1 MEQRRDLKI
10 MGSSRAGG
18 GVYDK
23 VSIMGDGSVHGDV
36 DCRQF
41 SCAGTAHIEGSVRAG
56 EMKIRGTSQVSGS
69 VNVNKLLIQ
78 GQGEIHGNLRAG
90 EANIGGVANI
100 GGNLQGER
108 LSLKGSA
115 TVQGDCEFESITA
128 NGSLQVEGLLNAG
141 SLDLRLQWPCQAREI
156 GGDKIKIRR
165 GRGFG
170 NLLGFLPGL
179 FHTTLDA
186 YMSADLIEGDHIELE
201 HTTARIVRGNDV
213 VIGPGCNIG
222 QVEYRRQ
229 LHRHPDSTV
238 HYVIQL

>member
-1 MEQRRDLKI
+1 MEQRHNLKI
-10 MGSSRAGG
+10 MGSSQAGG

-41 SCAGTAHIEGSVRAG
+41 SCAGTAHLEGSVKTG
-56 EMKIRGTSQVSGS
+56 VMKIRGTSQVSGS
-69 VNVNKLLIQ
+69 VNVNKLSIQ
-78 GQGEIHGNLRAG
+78 GQVEIRGSMRAAEASIG
-90 EANIGGVANI
+90 GMANIGCH
-100 GGNLQGER
+100 LQGER
-108 LSLKGSA
+108 LRLKGSV

-156 GGDKIKIRR
+156 GGDTIKIRR
-165 GRGFG
+165 GSGLG

-179 FHTTLDA
+179 FNIVPDA
-186 YMSADLIEGDHIELE
+186 RMNADLIEGDYVELE
-201 HTTARIVRGNDV
+201 HTTARVVRGNDV
-213 VIGPGCNIG
+213 VIGPGCEIG
-222 QVEYRRQ
+222 QIEYRRQ

-238 HYVIQL
+238 HHVIQL

>member
-10 MGSSRAGG
+10 MGSSRADG

-36 DCRQF
+36 DCSQF
-41 SCAGTAHIEGSVRAG
+41 SCAGSAHIEGSVKSG
-56 EMKIRGTSQVSGS
+56 EMKIRGTSQVNGN
-69 VNVNKLLIQ
+69 VNVNKLSIQ
-78 GQGEIHGNLRAG
+78 GQGEIRGSMRAG
-90 EANIGGVANI
+90 EANIGGMANI
-100 GGNLQGER
+100 GRNLQGDR

-141 SLDLRLQWPCQAREI
+141 SLDLRLQWPCRAREI
-156 GGDKIKIRR
+156 GGDTIKIRR
-165 GRGFG
+165 GSGLG

-179 FHTTLDA
+179 FHTAPDA
-186 YMSADLIEGDHIELE
+186 RMSADLIEGDHIELE

-213 VIGPGCNIG
+213 VIGPGCDIG

-229 LHRHPDSTV
+229 LHRHPDCTV
-238 HYVIQL
+238 HHIIQL